1 MASLLPLDVEMAG
14 RVSGEK
20 KKKKKKRARRD
31 LGDGVMRRGV
41 IYVGRLPH
49 GFYETQLK
57 GYFSQFGTVTKVHVS
72 RNKKVCVYTIFASLS
87 GEPGGGRGSMCKLY
101 VLIEPYT

>member
-1 MASLLPLDVEMAG
+1 MAHVASLLPLDVEIAG
-14 RVSGEK
+14 RVSEK
-20 KKKKKKRARRD
+20 KKMKKKKRAQGD
-31 LGDGVMRRGV
+31 LGDRVMRRGV

-72 RNKKVCVYTIFASLS
+72 RNKKVSIYFIRFPVWRTWGL
-87 GEPGGGRGSMCKLY
+87 G
-101 VLIEPYT
+101 